1 MDLYSAVGGS
11 KPSRLVL
18 CLEANEPLREFI
30 ACGSDDQRMDDFFSY
45 VFFLVE
51 LDDLLLQ

>member
-30 ACGSDDQRMDDFFSY
+30 ACDSDDRRMDDFFSY
-45 VFFLVE
+45 IFFLVE